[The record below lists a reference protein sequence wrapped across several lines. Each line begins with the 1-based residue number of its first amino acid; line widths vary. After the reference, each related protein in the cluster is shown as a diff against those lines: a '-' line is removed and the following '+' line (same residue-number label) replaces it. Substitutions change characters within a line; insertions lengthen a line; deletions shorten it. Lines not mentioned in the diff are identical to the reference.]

1 MRCFIA
7 IDIDKG
13 IQAELG
19 DLQQDLANR
28 LDVRR
33 SDVKW
38 VRPEAMHLTLKFLG
52 EIKDPEVVDVCEIVK
67 TVCARHKAFDL
78 AIRNVGYFGG
88 QSARVLWVGSGLDCP
103 ALLQL
108 QEDIEEQL
116 AQAGWP
122 REGRK
127 FSGHLTLCRVR
138 NTRAGYKLAHMTEQ
152 YKDVDL
158 GTMRCDSVCV
168 YQSTLTAE
176 GPIYTLLGHYGLS

>member
-7 IDIDKG
+7 VDIDEG
-13 IQAELG
+13 IRAKLG
-19 DLQQDLANR
+19 DLQQDMAR
-28 LDVRR
+28 QVDVRK

-52 EIKDPEVVDVCEIVK
+52 EIKDRAVVDVCEIVK
-67 TVCARHKAFDL
+67 MVCARHKVFDF
-78 AIRNVGYFGG
+78 AVREVGSFGG
-88 QSARVLWVGSGLDCP
+88 QSARVLWVGAGFDCP

-122 REGRK
+122 KEGRK
-127 FSGHLTLCRVR
+127 FSGHLTLCRIR
-138 NTRAGYKLAHMTEQ
+138 NTKAGYKLAQITEQ

-158 GTMRCDSVCV
+158 GALRCDSVCV
-168 YQSTLTAE
+168 YQSTLASE
-176 GPIYTLLGHYGLS
+176 GSIYTLLGHYGLS